1 MSRTTAADHDL
12 ADADLDA
19 VLERA
24 AARARV
30 AGGRP
35 YHGDVTPAEA
45 WSLHRAGAATLVDVR
60 TEAEWAFVGRVD
72 GVPLVEW
79 RAFGAQVP
87 NPRFVELLR
96 AHAPADLPVM
106 FLCRS
111 GVRSHG
117 AAQLATQAGYTRA
130 INILEGFEGDLDANG
145 HRGTVGG
152 WRKASLPWV
161 QS

>member
-1 MSRTTAADHDL
+1 MNTESAIRDP
-12 ADADLDA
+12 ADAIFSRA
-19 VLERA
+19 AERA
-24 AARARV
+24 RAKSL
-30 AGGRP
+30 P
-35 YHGDVTPAEA
+35 YFGEVTPAEA
-45 WSLHRAGAATLVDVR
+45 WALMRAGAARIVDVR
-60 TEAEWAFVGRVD
+60 THAEWTYVGRID
-72 GVPLVEW
+72 GTPLVEW
-79 RAFGAQVP
+79 RALGAQQTNPDFLAQLAEQVTPDVP
-87 NPRFVELLR
+87 VL
-96 AHAPADLPVM
+96 

-130 INILEGFEGDLDANG
+130 MNILEGFEGDLDANG